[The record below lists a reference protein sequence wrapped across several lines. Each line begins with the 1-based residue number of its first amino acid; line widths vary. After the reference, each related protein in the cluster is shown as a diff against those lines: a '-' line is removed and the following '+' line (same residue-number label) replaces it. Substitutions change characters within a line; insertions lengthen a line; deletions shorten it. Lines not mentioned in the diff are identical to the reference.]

1 MGYNVIGMWETNT
14 QCSVLSAQKKGFTL
28 IELIVVM
35 SLIVILAS
43 LGIGNFMGSQKRGR
57 DVRRQSDLNQ
67 YRIALENYASV
78 NGSVYPAGLS
88 GTAQTVLAT
97 PLANYMSG
105 FPADLQGGYSYRYV
119 SSADGSAYVLDACV
133 EVQKKLF
140 EMCSNGKSGVTTSDC
155 TVAADS
161 TCDL

>member
-1 MGYNVIGMWETNT
+1 MGYNVIGMFKINAQRSTLN
-14 QCSVLSAQKKGFTL
+14 AQKNGFTL
-28 IELIVVM
+28 IEFMVVM
-35 SLIVILAS
+35 SLIAILSS
-43 LGIGNFMGSQKRGR
+43 LAIGNFMGSQKRGR

-78 NGSVYPAGLS
+78 FGSVYPAGLS
-88 GTAQTVLAT
+88 GAAQTVLAT
-97 PLANYMSG
+97 PLANYVSG
-105 FPADLQGGYSYRYV
+105 FPTDPQGGNYRYV
-119 SSADGSAYVLDACV
+119 SSADGSSYVLDACM